1 MCEPTFKPSLSGP
14 KDLRYFDKIF
24 IEDSNLDSVP
34 DKSMNSIQKEIYWV
48 LDDIRLRHCI
58 DLDHLMNYHIFL
70 KGDLIVR
77 LNLLNAIVK
86 RLDLRYKR

>member
-34 DKSMNSIQKEIYWV
+34 DKSMNSIQKEENKYADFTYRDPSQ
-48 LDDIRLRHCI
+48 L
-58 DLDHLMNYHIFL
+58 
-70 KGDLIVR
+70 
-77 LNLLNAIVK
+77 
-86 RLDLRYKR
+86 